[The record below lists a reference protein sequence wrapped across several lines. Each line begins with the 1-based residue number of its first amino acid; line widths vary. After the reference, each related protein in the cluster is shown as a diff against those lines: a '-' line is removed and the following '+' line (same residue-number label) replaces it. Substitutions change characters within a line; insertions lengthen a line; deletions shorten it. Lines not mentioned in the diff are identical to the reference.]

1 MSVLPSNHWGGDMID
16 RKIFGVLVDTILLML
31 IVFMVTFLFTTANE
45 MAAENEKHWPPPG
58 AIPEHVYERL
68 LNGNG
73 YWE

>member
-1 MSVLPSNHWGGDMID
+1 MID
-16 RKIFGVLVDTILLML
+16 RKILGVLVDTVLLML

-45 MAAENEKHWPPPG
+45 MAAEREKHWPPPG

-68 LNGNG
+68 LNGDG